1 MKKLFRKEALKRI
14 HSPEELDSVIK
25 LAMPLGW
32 LTVIIISLLLVSVV
46 VWSFMGRLS
55 YRVQGLG
62 IIYNLGG
69 QIYEVS
75 TMADGIVDSLE
86 IENGSTVQKGEILAT
101 IALPQTQAQLNGDQ
115 AILVD
120 LNNQFN
126 TLTQQTADEIR
137 VRTQA
142 LENQTKTLKE
152 KIIINQQEYDFF
164 DGLYHEQLDE
174 LEQGYITKLQAENT
188 RVQRDGAMQNILDS
202 NDQIENLQLNLL
214 AFKNQQEI
222 AIAQLAQQIVQIEGE
237 IDTLAATLNT
247 NTYILSPTDGIVTN
261 LAIKPNMTLT
271 ANQQVAIIEEFG
283 NDLRLI
289 TYFSIA
295 DAKRID
301 PGLGAQVTPLSIE
314 RNRYGSVLGSVET
327 VNSLPETQA
336 SLLATLENES
346 LVQEILQAGPV
357 IKTVIDLEKDDQTI
371 SGLKWSSSVG
381 PPNQVTAGTT
391 ASAIVTLY
399 QQRPIEVILPFFK
412 AWTVTE

>member
-14 HSPEELDSVIK
+14 HSPEGLDSVIK

-32 LTVIIISLLLVSVV
+32 LTVIIIGLLLVSVV
-46 VWSFMGRLS
+46 VWGFKGRLS

-62 IIYNLGG
+62 VIYNLGG
-69 QIYEVS
+69 QIYEVA

-86 IENGSTVQKGEILAT
+86 VEDGSTVQKGEILAT

-120 LNNQFN
+120 LHHQFS

-142 LENQTKTLKE
+142 LENQTKTLEE
-152 KIIINQQEYDFF
+152 KTVINQQQYDFF

-237 IDTLAATLNT
+237 IDTLTATLDT

-261 LAIKPNMTLT
+261 LAIKSNMQLT
-271 ANQQVAIIEEFG
+271 ANQQVAVIEEFG
-283 NDLRLI
+283 SDIRLI

-295 DAKRID
+295 
-301 PGLGAQVTPLSIE
+301 
-314 RNRYGSVLGSVET
+314 
-327 VNSLPETQA
+327 
-336 SLLATLENES
+336 
-346 LVQEILQAGPV
+346 
-357 IKTVIDLEKDDQTI
+357 
-371 SGLKWSSSVG
+371 
-381 PPNQVTAGTT
+381 
-391 ASAIVTLY
+391 
-399 QQRPIEVILPFFK
+399 
-412 AWTVTE
+412 AWG